1 MKNKETKFDLSATAT
16 ILLIIGIV
24 LEVIAV
30 IVNRLSVLSKNTIMI
45 IFLVSAGFLAFSIP
59 LIFVKLIRFKREYAK
74 ICDKKLDPRKRV
86 KICFILFLTSLTLT
100 LISTVVL
107 SFSTEKNVNIF
118 FHIINAT
125 LTTLFIF
132 AELRSIEYEQS
143 LYSLKKENI

>member
-107 SFSTEKNVNIF
+107 SFCTEKKVNII

>member
-107 SFSTEKNVNIF
+107 SFSTEKNVNII

>member
-107 SFSTEKNVNIF
+107 SFSTEKNVNII

-132 AELRSIEYEQS
+132 AELRNIEYEQS

>member
-100 LISTVVL
+100 LMSTVVL
-107 SFSTEKNVNIF
+107 SFSTEKNVNII

>member
-107 SFSTEKNVNIF
+107 SFSTEKNVNIIF
-118 FHIINAT
+118 TIINAT

>member
-30 IVNRLSVLSKNTIMI
+30 IVNRLSVHSKNTIMI

-107 SFSTEKNVNIF
+107 SFSTEKNVNIIF
-118 FHIINAT
+118 TIINAT